1 MSRAKI
7 AGLSVAALLAG
18 GLLLAQNQTQKKA
31 GGQGGSESVFN
42 QTTQA
47 MASRQVNM
55 GPHMKMSR
63 LRKMQPGDAD
73 RADEVARAAREALGK
88 YRDYKIALADDYQIF
103 LPKLPQKQY
112 HFTNYRYAFE
122 AAFIFDP
129 SKPTSL
135 LYEKTSDG
143 YTLIGAMYTA
153 PQNMSEAELDERIP
167 LSVAQWHA
175 HVNLCV
181 PPRERRKEA
190 RGKNP
195 RFGLQGSIHTR
206 EECEKEG
213 GFFVP
218 QIFGWMVHLYPFE
231 ATREKVWSLDP
242 QKPQAH
248 SHSH

>member
-1 MSRAKI
+1 MTRSRV
-7 AGLSVAALLAG
+7 AGLAAAALLAG
-18 GLLLAQNQTQKKA
+18 GVLLAQNHAHKKA

-47 MASRQVNM
+47 MGSRQVDM

-63 LRKMQPGDAD
+63 LRKTQSGDAE
-73 RADEVARAAREALGK
+73 RADEVAKAARTALEQ
-88 YRDYKIALADDYQIF
+88 YRDYKAALADGYQIF
-103 LPKLPQKQY
+103 LAKFPQKMY

-122 AAFIFDP
+122 AAFVFDP

-135 LYEKTSDG
+135 LYEKTGDD
-143 YTLIGAMYTA
+143 YKLVGAMYTA
-153 PQNMSEAELDERIP
+153 PQDMSEAELEERIP

-181 PPRERRKEA
+181 PPRARRQEA
-190 RGKNP
+190 RGQNP
-195 RFGLQGSIHTR
+195 RFGLQGSIATR

-248 SHSH
+248 SH

>member
-1 MSRAKI
+1 MTRSRV
-7 AGLSVAALLAG
+7 AGFAAAALVAAG
-18 GLLLAQNQTQKKA
+18 VLLAQNHAQKKA
-31 GGQGGSESVFN
+31 GGQGTSESVFN

-47 MASRQVNM
+47 MASRRVDM
-55 GPHMKMSR
+55 GPHMKMTR
-63 LRKMQPGDAD
+63 VRRMRQGDEE
-73 RADEVARAAREALGK
+73 RADEIARSARTALEK
-88 YRDYKIALADDYQIF
+88 YRDYKAAEADGYQIF
-103 LPKLPQKQY
+103 LAKFPQKQY

-122 AAFIFDP
+122 AAFVFDP

-135 LYEKTSDG
+135 LYEKAGDG

-153 PQNMSEAELDERIP
+153 PKDMSEGELEERIP

-181 PPRERRKEA
+181 PPRGRRSEA

-195 RFGLQGSIHTR
+195 RFGLQGSIATR
-206 EECEKEG
+206 EACEEEG

>member
-1 MSRAKI
+1 MTKREI
-7 AGLSVAALLAG
+7 AGIAAAALLAG
-18 GLLLAQNQTQKKA
+18 GVLLAQNQAPKKA
-31 GGQGGSESVFN
+31 GGESVFN

-47 MASRQVNM
+47 MASRQVDM

-63 LRKMQPGDAD
+63 LRKAQPGDAE
-73 RADEVARAAREALGK
+73 RADEIAKAARTALEK
-88 YRDYKIALADDYQIF
+88 YRDYKAALADDYQIF
-103 LPKLPQKQY
+103 LAKFPQKMY

-122 AAFIFDP
+122 AAFVFDP
-129 SKPTSL
+129 TKPTSL
-135 LYEKTSDG
+135 LYEKTGDG
-143 YTLIGAMYTA
+143 YKLVGAMYTA
-153 PQNMSEAELDERIP
+153 PKDMTEAELEERIP

-181 PPRERRKEA
+181 PPRARRQEA
-190 RGKNP
+190 RGQNP
-195 RFGLQGSIHTR
+195 RFGLQGSIASR

-231 ATREKVWSLDP
+231 GTREKVWSLDP
-242 QKPQAH
+242 QKPQRH

>member
-1 MSRAKI
+1 MTKREIVGVA
-7 AGLSVAALLAG
+7 AAALLAG
-18 GLLLAQNQTQKKA
+18 VLLAQNHEHKKA
-31 GGQGGSESVFN
+31 GGQGGNESVFN

-47 MASRQVNM
+47 MASRQVDM

-63 LRKMQPGDAD
+63 VRKAQAGDAE
-73 RADEVARAAREALGK
+73 RADEVARTARTALEK
-88 YRDYKIALADDYQIF
+88 YRDHNAALADGYQIF
-103 LPKLPQKQY
+103 LAKLPQKMY

-122 AAFIFDP
+122 AAFVFDP

-135 LYEKTSDG
+135 LYEKTGDG
-143 YTLIGAMYTA
+143 YKLIGAMYTA
-153 PQNMSEAELDERIP
+153 PKEMSEAELDERIP

-181 PPRERRKEA
+181 PPRARRQEA
-190 RGKNP
+190 RGQNP
-195 RFGLQGSIHTR
+195 RFGLQGSIASR
-206 EECEKEG
+206 EACEKEG
-213 GFFVP
+213 GFFVA

-248 SHSH
+248 SHAH

>member
-1 MSRAKI
+1 MSKGKL
-7 AGLSVAALLAG
+7 AGVGVTLLAGVALLAQHDHSG
-18 GLLLAQNQTQKKA
+18 KKETGPGA
-31 GGQGGSESVFN
+31 SESAFN

-47 MASRQVNM
+47 MAARRVDM
-55 GPHMKMSR
+55 GPHMKMTR
-63 LRKMQPGDAD
+63 VRRKRQGDEE
-73 RADEVARAAREALGK
+73 RADEVARSARAALEK
-88 YRDYKIALADDYQIF
+88 YRDYKAAEADGYQIF

-122 AAFIFDP
+122 AAFVFDP
-129 SKPTSL
+129 SRPTSL
-135 LYEKTSDG
+135 LYEKAGDG
-143 YTLIGAMYTA
+143 YKLIGAMYTA
-153 PQNMSEAELDERIP
+153 PKDMSEAELDERIP

-181 PPRERRKEA
+181 PPRGRRSEA

-195 RFGLQGSIHTR
+195 RFGLQGSIATR
-206 EECEKEG
+206 EACEKEG

-242 QKPQAH
+242 QKPQSH